1 MALQGIMKG
10 SDGFR
15 RSWVYS
21 LFSPVH
27 MVYIAGEM
35 LQVKGPFST
44 FRWSQCLNIF
54 SATFVEGVA

>member
-1 MALQGIMKG
+1 MKG
-10 SDGFR
+10 ADGFR

-54 SATFVEGVA
+54 SATFVEGIA